1 MTVKAQ
7 DGPSKIV
14 FNIDSMAS
22 MSRYKIKVEQIKCT
36 DTDMLAPPGC
46 LTYDTGLS
54 GTLTS
59 YNYDAGQGEMINNQ
73 KFSHC
78 IMYQDGY
85 CDVSFTSGSFDI
97 GANNDA
103 ADSIT
108 IGSSVQTG
116 NTFGTSGMVNCKSL
130 RNLRHNSF
138 SFIQIISSEFHR
150 PLRVP
155 RVHGRPQHRNEHGI
169 PDLIPPPPLLKPE
182 HLRSH

>member
-1 MTVKAQ
+1 MIDNVLTCLNSAYVTVKAQ
-7 DGPSKIV
+7 DGPSKVV

-22 MSRYKIKVEQIKCT
+22 MSRYKIKVEQISCT
-36 DTDMLAPPGC
+36 DTDKLAPPGC
-46 LTYDTGLS
+46 LTYDTATA

-85 CDVSFTSGSFDI
+85 CDVSFTSSSFDI

-116 NTFGTSGMVNCKSL
+116 NAFGVNQMLNCKSL
-130 RNLRHNSF
+130 KE
-138 SFIQIISSEFHR
+138 I
-150 PLRVP
+150 
-155 RVHGRPQHRNEHGI
+155 
-169 PDLIPPPPLLKPE
+169 
-182 HLRSH
+182 